1 MVKWTS
7 VWAWEAEKTS
17 KTKWKLTYGT
27 PCMFCNIYLFELI
40 VCKFNYSSFL
50 FIILFPKCQVIVQ
63 CQTLYFSAKNCY
75 LFYIFMAVYIASDKF
90 PCWGQSKANTNVFFW
105 VSTFRCF
112 ALTRFYPAQVS
123 SSAAQLQ
130 PETCEH
136 FPDPSSSHGHTFWPE
151 LSLICLLPS
160 LGSKCSPMQC
170 FTFHHRHSAEMSR
183 QTLCSSAE
191 LCCDH
196 AQIWWWI

>member
-7 VWAWEAEKTS
+7 VWAQEAEKTS

-75 LFYIFMAVYIASDKF
+75 LFHIFMAVYIASDKF
-90 PCWGQSKANTNVFFW
+90 PCWGQSKANTNVFSGFQLSAASLW
-105 VSTFRCF
+105 HVFTPRKL
-112 ALTRFYPAQVS
+112 AARRRS
-123 SSAAQLQ
+123 SSRKLANTSQTPAA
-130 PETCEH
+130 
-136 FPDPSSSHGHTFWPE
+136 
-151 LSLICLLPS
+151 
-160 LGSKCSPMQC
+160 PMG
-170 FTFHHRHSAEMSR
+170 THSG
-183 QTLCSSAE
+183 QNYF
-191 LCCDH
+191 
-196 AQIWWWI
+196 